1 MRRKTMKKSR
11 GSRRMKGG
19 AFGDSST
26 SGSLPVSSQG
36 SVPQP
41 GSSQGSVPGSV
52 PAKPKSLS
60 NLYGWI
66 GGKRKNK
73 TNKRKNRK
81 H

>member
-1 MRRKTMKKSR
+1 MAKSMRRKTMKKSR

-26 SGSLPVSSQG
+26 SGSLPV
-36 SVPQP
+36 
-41 GSSQGSVPGSV
+41 SSQGSVPGSV

>member
-1 MRRKTMKKSR
+1 MAKSMRRKTMKKSR

-26 SGSLPVSSQG
+26 SGSLP
-36 SVPQP
+36 VPQP